1 MVVKAIVT
9 RAGQIAAAT
18 EKQHRRA
25 RAVNGRDERGLVIV
39 TTAPLLAPPHHQHEK
54 DRTMPMAVTNLAE
67 LNAKLI
73 APR

>member
-1 MVVKAIVT
+1 
-9 RAGQIAAAT
+9 
-18 EKQHRRA
+18 
-25 RAVNGRDERGLVIV
+25 
-39 TTAPLLAPPHHQHEK
+39 LLAPPHHQHEK